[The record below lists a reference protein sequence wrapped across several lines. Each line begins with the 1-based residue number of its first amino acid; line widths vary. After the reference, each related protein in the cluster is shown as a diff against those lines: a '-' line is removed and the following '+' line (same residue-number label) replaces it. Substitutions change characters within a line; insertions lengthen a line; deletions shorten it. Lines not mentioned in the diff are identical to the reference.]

1 MGLYCRVQEYIMPW
15 ATMVLFFKKV
25 AKLNKYSVPGV
36 ALIIQCIWASMLCL
50 SGRYNDLLDY
60 VVFAVLLFYILT
72 IIGLFILRIKK
83 PEIPRPYKAFGYP
96 VLPVIYIILALALCV
111 DLLIYKP
118 NYTWPGI
125 IIVLIAFPF
134 TLL

>member
-1 MGLYCRVQEYIMPW
+1 
-15 ATMVLFFKKV
+15 
-25 AKLNKYSVPGV
+25 
-36 ALIIQCIWASMLCL
+36 
-50 SGRYNDLLDY
+50 

-96 VLPVIYIILALALCV
+96 VLPAIYIFLALALCV

-125 IIVLIAFPF
+125 IIVLIGIPVYFIMKKNKI
-134 TLL
+134 